1 MILDPHELRR
11 PRLWRLY
18 NQAFLSQVDLLISL
32 SDGATGLLR
41 QRYPQLARVPVAVIP
56 HGHYRRHYTAPADP
70 DLFRRRMGL
79 DRRPVLLCFGLLRP
93 YKNIPGVI
101 RAWRELPG
109 PRPQLVVAG
118 RPIDSA
124 LEAEVRE
131 AAEGA
136 EDAHLLLDYAADQEV
151 PSIFAAADVVVMP
164 YTPGSAL
171 NSGAAHLALSMG
183 RPVVVNDTPVNR
195 DLQDFFGP
203 EWVWLC
209 GESPEAALRTAE
221 AAAAAARPALP
232 ELSMLDPERLAALTR
247 DAYAAAVRS
256 RRGQPA
262 GKARRGRQARPDA
275 GRARPARRQLT
286 PRWVGLRA
294 GRAQSDGGGQRVR
307 PAGPGVLRGERPGA
321 VSQEGIPA
329 HLRRLAGCHRRRR
342 RTAATN
348 CAGSLVSAMSCS
360 TCAASE
366 PARLSR
372 SHCEPGR
379 SVLTTGRPALKY
391 SSVFM
396 GNDARLNA
404 LSE

>member
-1 MILDPHELRR
+1 LDVIMSPAPKALRDNPYLVQLFGEDGWGDVRIRAFSLKALFLRRPDVLHIHFPHHLVDWEKPLGAPFDVVTVLASLWLARRRGVAVVWTGHDLAPHELRR

-18 NQAFLSQVDLLISL
+18 NRSFLSQVDLLISL
-32 SDGATGLLR
+32 SDGATRLLR

-56 HGHYRRHYTAPADP
+56 HGHYRQHYTAPADP

-195 DLQDFFGP
+195 DLRDFFGP

-209 GESPEAALRTAE
+209 GESPEAALRTA
-221 AAAAAARPALP
+221 AAAAAASRPALP
-232 ELSMLDPERLAALTR
+232 ELGMLDPGRLAALTR
-247 DAYAAAVRS
+247 NAYATAVER

-262 GKARRGRQARPDA
+262 WKARRGHQPD
-275 GRARPARRQLT
+275 RT
-286 PRWVGLRA
+286 
-294 GRAQSDGGGQRVR
+294 
-307 PAGPGVLRGERPGA
+307 PAGIDQPD
-321 VSQEGIPA
+321 VS
-329 HLRRLAGCHRRRR
+329 
-342 RTAATN
+342 
-348 CAGSLVSAMSCS
+348 
-360 TCAASE
+360 
-366 PARLSR
+366 
-372 SHCEPGR
+372 
-379 SVLTTGRPALKY
+379 
-391 SSVFM
+391 
-396 GNDARLNA
+396 
-404 LSE
+404 